1 MGTNCVPL
9 QRLVNLDQLE
19 VNFWK
24 INNIFWHLT
33 SKQYPKTHYLISE
46 DFALEVPILEVW
58 CDEDVMI
65 HYNNDNNGYC
75 SAVNAQNVETR
86 EHNTV

>member
-1 MGTNCVPL
+1 MGSSGVPL
-9 QRLVNLDQLE
+9 QCSVNLDQLD

-33 SKQYPKTHYLISE
+33 SKQYIKTHSLNSE
-46 DFALEVPILEVW
+46 DFCLRSPILEVW

-65 HYNNDNNGYC
+65 HYNNDNNAYC
-75 SAVNAQNVETR
+75 SVVNAQIFETR